1 MDAVG
6 GLKSLTIR
14 TFI

>member
-6 GLKSLTIR
+6 GVQCNG
-14 TFI
+14 

>member
-6 GLKSLTIR
+6 GTPDVKHT
-14 TFI
+14 